1 MQTAFARV
9 PCGRG
14 GPILFRVE
22 VKTIKRSA
30 GHSATAAAAYRSGA
44 RIIDERTGEIH
55 DYRKKR
61 GIISSRIILPDNA
74 PADLADRA
82 TLWNTAEAAENRKNS
97 VTGREVLLSLP
108 SDLSPDERADL
119 ATNFAQ
125 WLSDNYQVAADVSLH
140 APDRRGDDRNHH
152 AHILMTTRRVT
163 QDGLGEKTREL
174 DDRKSGQID
183 SIREQWQT
191 MANRALERAGL
202 EPTLNRES
210 KQTRAVRA
218 AHAELQAAQQ
228 ELAAAEQA
236 AEQER
241 QHTVG
246 TKRLPSAAELRF
258 NKIKSEQSAIG
269 KQANEF
275 VKNDP
280 WKAAKII
287 ASIQPGQKRLTIW
300 HTDKPDSWAVK
311 LRNLVGNWFGKI
323 LRKPAQDGL
332 PASDTYEVYFMA
344 RALTN
349 WPDIPRT
356 QIIDALNKAVFQSK
370 LIEPS
375 SAAQIEHTKQ
385 QEQEIPSRSLPRS
398 GLEIS

>member
-9 PCGRG
+9 PFGRG
-14 GPILFRVE
+14 GPYLFRVE
-22 VKTIKRSA
+22 VKTVKRSA

-44 RIIDERTGEIH
+44 RIIDKRTGEIH

-61 GIISSRIILPDNA
+61 GILSSRIILPDNA
-74 PADLADRA
+74 PTDLEDRA
-82 TLWNTAEAAENRKNS
+82 TLWNTAEQAENRKNS
-97 VTGREVLLSLP
+97 VTAREVLLSLP
-108 SDLSPDERADL
+108 ADLSPDERADL

-125 WLSDNYQVAADVSLH
+125 WLSDTYQVAADVSLH

-152 AHILMTTRRVT
+152 AHILMTTRRIT

-174 DDRKSGQID
+174 DDRKSGQVD
-183 SIREQWQT
+183 SIREQWEI
-191 MANRALERAGL
+191 MANRALARAGH
-202 EPTLNRES
+202 EPTLSRES

-228 ELAAAEQA
+228 ELAAAEFA

-241 QHTVG
+241 QRTS
-246 TKRLPSAAELRF
+246 TKLMPSAGEIRF
-258 NKIKSEQSAIG
+258 NKIKTEQRSLG
-269 KQANEF
+269 EQANEF
-275 VKNDP
+275 VKTDP
-280 WKAAKII
+280 WKAAKIV
-287 ASIQPGQKRLTIW
+287 ASIQPGQRRLTIW

-323 LRKPAQDGL
+323 SRKPAQNGL
-332 PASDTYEVYFMA
+332 PASDTYDVYFMA

-356 QIIDALNKAVFQSK
+356 QIISALNTAIFQSK
-370 LIEPS
+370 IIEPS
-375 SAAQIEHTKQ
+375 ADQIEHAKQ
-385 QEQEIPSRSLPRS
+385 QQQQNIPSRSPPRS

>member
-1 MQTAFARV
+1 M
-9 PCGRG
+9 
-14 GPILFRVE
+14 
-22 VKTIKRSA
+22 KTVKRSA
-30 GHSATAAAAYRSGA
+30 GHTATAAAAYRSGTK
-44 RIIDERTGEIH
+44 IVDERTGETS
-55 DYRKKR
+55 DYRRKR
-61 GIISSRIILPDNA
+61 GIVSSRIILPDNA

-82 TLWNTAEAAENRKNS
+82 TLWNAAEAAENRKNS
-97 VTGREVLLSLP
+97 VTAREVLLSLP
-108 SDLSPDERADL
+108 ADLSPDERADL

-125 WLSDNYQVAADVSLH
+125 WLSDTYQVAADVSLH
-140 APDRRGDDRNHH
+140 TPDRRGDDRNHH

-163 QDGLGEKTREL
+163 ANGLGEKTREL
-174 DDRKSGQID
+174 DDRKTGQVD
-183 SIREQWQT
+183 SIRQQWET

-202 EPTLNRES
+202 EPTLSRES

-228 ELAAAEQA
+228 ELAAAELA

-241 QHTVG
+241 Q
-246 TKRLPSAAELRF
+246 RNARSERIPSTAELRF

-275 VKNDP
+275 IKTDP
-280 WKAAKII
+280 WKAAKIV
-287 ASIQPGQKRLTIW
+287 ASIQPGQKKLTIW

-323 LRKPAQDGL
+323 SRKPAQNGL
-332 PASDTYEVYFMA
+332 PASDTYDVYFMA

-356 QIIDALNKAVFQSK
+356 QIISALNTAIFQSK
-370 LIEPS
+370 IIEPS
-375 SAAQIEHTKQ
+375 ADQIEHAKQ
-385 QEQEIPSRSLPRS
+385 QQQQNIPSRSPPRS